1 MNFNFFVP
9 TRIVFGS
16 GKLTETGKFARAF
29 SSTAVVVCGS
39 SALSLGYVD
48 RVRASLADAG
58 VSCHVVGG
66 IPSGPK
72 SSDVD
77 RIVDIARQAGAGVLV
92 GIGGGSILDAAKA
105 AGAAM
110 AHASAGPLVG
120 RTLEPNA
127 HDLPVI
133 AVPTTA
139 GTGAEVTKGAIV
151 FDETRRLKSGIRGE
165 SVFPKVA
172 IVDPD
177 LLQTMPRDVMAETVF
192 DAITHAV
199 ESYVCRQATPISMA
213 LSEKALALLSDCIA
227 KGLDLSVSDIRT
239 RLALGALIGGL
250 NVGTVSSCLPHR
262 IQQAMGSIRSPC
274 YSHARGLALVYRAW
288 LSAAYPFASDRFN
301 RIGEIFG
308 VRDAY
313 TAIEAILEKLGITSR
328 LGEAGFTAQHFQQIL
343 VNITGNIENDPIDS
357 IDSGKIAQILEAA
370 L

>member
-1 MNFNFFVP
+1 MNFNFFAP

-16 GKLTETGKFARAF
+16 GKLTETGKFARAL

-39 SALSLGYVD
+39 SALSLGYVE
-48 RVRASLADAG
+48 RVRASLATAG
-58 VSCHVVGG
+58 VSCHVVSG
-66 IPSGPK
+66 IASDPK
-72 SSDVD
+72 SLDVD
-77 RIVDIARQAGAGVLV
+77 RIVDIARQTGAGVLV
-92 GIGGGSILDAAKA
+92 GIGGGSVLDATKA
-105 AGAAM
+105 AGVAVSYS
-110 AHASAGPLVG
+110 SAGPLVG

-139 GTGAEVTKGAIV
+139 GTGAEVTKGAII
-151 FDETRRLKSGIRGE
+151 FDEARRLKSGVRGE
-165 SVFPKVA
+165 GLFPKVA

-177 LLQTMPRDVMAETVF
+177 LLRTMPRDVMAETVF

-213 LSEKALALLSDCIA
+213 LSEKALALLGDCIA
-227 KGLDLSVSDIRT
+227 KGLDLTDPDIRA

-262 IQQAMGSIRSPC
+262 IQQAMGSIRSPSC
-274 YSHARGLALVYRAW
+274 SHARGLALVYRGW
-288 LSAAYPFASDRFN
+288 LNSAYPFASDRFN

-308 VRDAY
+308 ARDAC

-328 LGEAGFTAQHFQQIL
+328 LSEAGFTAKHFPEIL
-343 VNITGNIENDPIDS
+343 TNITGNIENDPIDA
-357 IDSGKIAQILEAA
+357 IDSGKIEKILEAA